1 MLMFIWEFLFVLAM
15 LFVIGFIM
23 LIFGFYYGISYMN
36 LSDDEKKYD
45 KNQMRLAKLG
55 SWILN
60 NTHM

>member
-36 LSDDEKKYD
+36 LSEDEKKYD
-45 KNQMRLAKLG
+45 KTQMRLAKLG